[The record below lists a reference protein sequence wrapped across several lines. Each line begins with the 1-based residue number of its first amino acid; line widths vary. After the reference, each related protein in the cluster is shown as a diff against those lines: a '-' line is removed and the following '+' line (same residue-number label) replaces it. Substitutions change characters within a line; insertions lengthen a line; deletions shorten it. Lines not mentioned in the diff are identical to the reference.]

1 MQKHR
6 LFITCLFLMALVLAM
21 VWNGISPK
29 VGATTDQDDSTA
41 KLTDKGPEHHLLYQ
55 PGEIDWKEG
64 PASLDPGAEVA
75 VLEGNPGE
83 PGFFNLR
90 IKMPDGFT
98 ISPHWHPKAERVT
111 VISGIFHLGSGEEL
125 DRDVTKPL
133 KPGSYTSLP
142 PEMHHFAIAEGETVI
157 QLTSIGPWEI
167 NYVNPEDDP
176 RNTAE
181 K

>member
-1 MQKHR
+1 MQKKR
-6 LFITCLFLMALVLAM
+6 LLISCLSLVALVLII
-21 VWNGISPK
+21 VWNGIPAK
-29 VGATTDQDDSTA
+29 VGATGQNDSAA
-41 KLTDKGPEHHLLYQ
+41 KLVDKGPEHHLLYQ

-64 PASLDPGAEVA
+64 PASLEPGAQIA
-75 VLEGNPGE
+75 VLEGSPGE
-83 PGFFNLR
+83 PGVFTMR

-98 ISPHWHPKAERVT
+98 ISPHWHPKTERVT

-125 DRDVTKPL
+125 DRDSTKSL
-133 KPGSYTSLP
+133 KPGSYTSMP
-142 PEMHHFAIAEGETVI
+142 PGMRHFAIAEGETVI
-157 QLTSIGPWEI
+157 QLTSTGPWEI